1 MGIILG
7 SKYASNH
14 NQLFVCIFLPTLL
27 RKYKQFHLEYQ
38 RGHIRKQFT
47 EAANTT
53 WANVIPSAYKAAS
66 IILLFS
72 KII

>member
-53 WANVIPSAYKAAS
+53 
-66 IILLFS
+66 
-72 KII
+72 